1 VSRPPA
7 PLSLGRA
14 ARGWASTDAGARCH
28 LHSPPKNLGP
38 DTDIVSRKINLKIC
52 VCGRAAQA
60 QCARCFMQPYCSL
73 NCQVRRSRPPHA
85 SHRGYTAADTAA
97 ATAPALARAPR
108 SLLWPYR
115 PGPVG
120 HGGGGGQAARG
131 ARHQGVN
138 ARVGKT
144 GPGEKPTR
152 CGTLAGDRDVH
163 GRVIDGLRP

>member
-1 VSRPPA
+1 
-7 PLSLGRA
+7 LGRA

-85 SHRGYTAADTAA
+85 SHRGYTAADTGA
-97 ATAPALARAPR
+97 
-108 SLLWPYR
+108 
-115 PGPVG
+115 
-120 HGGGGGQAARG
+120 GGGGQRLHWRVHREACYGRTDQGQSAMEAA
-131 ARHQGVN
+131 AVKRH
-138 ARVGKT
+138 A
-144 GPGEKPTR
+144 E
-152 CGTLAGDRDVH
+152 RD
-163 GRVIDGLRP
+163 IKE